1 MSSLPISSN
10 DKLSRQM
17 ALATFPARSLLDIGT
32 LDVRI
37 QERLA
42 KFGSIK
48 EFQIVLW
55 RDTPDATG
63 CNWNARIKRLRDSA
77 PTDLRWW
84 DVIAQMRESFN
95 LA

>member
-10 DKLSRQM
+10 DDFSRIV
-17 ALATFPARSLLDIGT
+17 ALATFPGRSLLDIGT

-42 KFGSIK
+42 QFGSIK
-48 EFQIVLW
+48 EFQVVLW

-63 CNWNARIKRLRDSA
+63 CNWNARIKRLRGSA
-77 PTDLRWW
+77 PTDLRWR
-84 DVIAQMRESFN
+84 DVVMQMRESFN